1 MSDQWTFIS
10 NHGHV
15 ILFLS
20 RNPDATV
27 REISSQVGITERAVL
42 KIIADLSQ
50 DEYVEIIKIGRN
62 NTYRINSNKT
72 LRHPLEKNCKIERF
86 VSLISQN
93 NKSIKI

>member
-1 MSDQWTFIS
+1 MSDQWTFLS

-20 RNPDATV
+20 RNPEATV
-27 REISSQVGITERAVL
+27 REISAQVGITERAVL

-50 DEYVEIIKIGRN
+50 DDYLIINKIGRN
-62 NTYRINSNKT
+62 NTYRINANKT

-86 VSLISQN
+86 VKLISN
-93 NKSIKI
+93 SNHNS

>member
-1 MSDQWTFIS
+1 MSDQWTFLS

-20 RNPDATV
+20 RNPEATV
-27 REISSQVGITERAVL
+27 REISAQVGITERAVL

-50 DEYVEIIKIGRN
+50 DDYLIINKIGRN
-62 NTYRINSNKT
+62 NTYRINTNKT

-86 VSLISQN
+86 VNLISN
-93 NKSIKI
+93 SNPKS

>member
-1 MSDQWTFIS
+1 MSDQWTFLS

-20 RNPDATV
+20 HNPEATV
-27 REISSQVGITERAVL
+27 REISVQVGITERAVL

-50 DEYVEIIKIGRN
+50 DGYVIINKIGRN
-62 NTYRINSNKT
+62 NTYRINANKT

-86 VSLISQN
+86 VNLIS
-93 NKSIKI
+93 KSNHNS